1 VILNRRKQPTTA
13 DWIEL
18 SCALSCYA
26 LVLGYI
32 VAFRWDLPWLYVV
45 SLIPGAVS
53 IVAAHFHD
61 WSNPL

>member
-45 SLIPGAVS
+45 SLIPGGLS
-53 IVAAHFHD
+53 LIAAHYHD
-61 WSNPL
+61 WSTEI